1 VHLAVLHYHLNRGG
15 VTNVIAGHLRA
26 LDGTGAPGA
35 GRVALIYGGRRE
47 DWPVDLVPAL
57 RNLDVSLHAVP
68 ELDYDRGDPPRPEI
82 LAGRLRH
89 LLDGLG
95 LAPATTMLHF
105 HNPSLGKNVSLPGAI
120 RTLAEA
126 GYGTL
131 LQIHDFAEDFRP
143 AEYRRLVATTGAGS
157 PGELAASLY
166 PQAAHVHYAVLNR
179 RDAGLLLAAGV
190 PETRLHLL
198 PNPVPGPGPSSPRE
212 AARRT
217 LAETFGIP
225 EDHRLVL
232 YPVRGIRR
240 KNLGEA
246 LLWSVLAGEGT
257 AVGVTLPPL
266 NPVEQPAY
274 NRWKAFA
281 VELGLSCSF
290 ELGSPGRL
298 RLEESLAAADL
309 VLTTSLAEGFGLV
322 FLEPWLAGR
331 GVVGRDLPEI
341 TADFIESGLRLPG
354 LAPRVDLP
362 LEWVDE
368 SALRADLE
376 QRYRRVLA
384 EYDRPQPAT
393 ARLRAG
399 IDELLP
405 EGRVDF
411 GTLGSDF
418 QRQVLGLV
426 RCDAGRRRRLLELN
440 PKLREVLAADTAS
453 DTAPIGQNA
462 TRIRR
467 HYSLQRIG
475 ERLLD
480 LYRRIAGSPRS
491 SRLEPPVDGERILRG
506 FLDVTRFRP
515 VRVEP

>member
-26 LDGTGAPGA
+26 LDATGAPGA

-57 RNLDVSLHAVP
+57 HNLDVSFHAVP
-68 ELDYDRGDPPRPEI
+68 ELDYDRDDRPRPEK

-105 HNPSLGKNVSLPGAI
+105 HNSSLGKNVSLPGAI

-143 AEYRRLVATTGAGS
+143 VEYRRLAATTGAAS
-157 PGELAASLY
+157 PGELAAALY

-190 PETRLHLL
+190 PDTRLHLL
-198 PNPVPGPGPSSPRE
+198 PNPVPEPGPPPPRD
-212 AARRT
+212 AARRK
-217 LAETFGIP
+217 LAETSGIP
-225 EDHRLVL
+225 EDRRLVL

-246 LLWSVLAGEGT
+246 LLWSALAGDGT
-257 AVGVTLPPL
+257 TVGVTLPPL

-281 VELGLSCSF
+281 VELGLPCSF

-298 RLEESLAAADL
+298 RLGESLAAADL

-341 TADFIESGLRLPG
+341 TADFVDNGLGLPW

-362 LEWVDE
+362 LGWIDE
-368 SALRADLE
+368 FAVRADLE
-376 QRYRRVLA
+376 RQYRRVLT
-384 EYDRPQPAT
+384 EYDRPQPET
-393 ARLRAG
+393 VELREG
-399 IDELLP
+399 IDEVLR
-405 EGRVDF
+405 EDRVDF
-411 GTLGSDF
+411 GALGSDF
-418 QRQVLGLV
+418 QREVLGLV
-426 RCDAGRRRRLLELN
+426 RRDAGRQNRLLELN
-440 PKLREVLAADTAS
+440 PNLRDVLAADTAP
-453 DTAPIGQNA
+453 DTAPIEQNA

-467 HYSLQRIG
+467 HYSLRRTG
-475 ERLLD
+475 ERLRV
-480 LYRRIAGSPRS
+480 LYRRIAESPRS
-491 SRLEPPVDGERILRG
+491 SWLEPPVDGERILRG
-506 FLDVTRFRP
+506 FLDFARFRP